1 MSSRA
6 INFALLHFF
15 AEINYIYNICIILY
29 ILEEAER
36 PQIHLQINESG
47 RKSQERCFCIS
58 SDTFKKEMVVMLYI
72 YVLAFAAFIV
82 DTIFAK
88 RLRKLDEDVEL
99 IPESKEKLRKTYVAV
114 RGVCIASM
122 IAFCVYM
129 AFRLL

>member
-1 MSSRA
+1 
-6 INFALLHFF
+6 
-15 AEINYIYNICIILY
+15 
-29 ILEEAER
+29 
-36 PQIHLQINESG
+36 
-47 RKSQERCFCIS
+47 
-58 SDTFKKEMVVMLYI
+58 MLYI